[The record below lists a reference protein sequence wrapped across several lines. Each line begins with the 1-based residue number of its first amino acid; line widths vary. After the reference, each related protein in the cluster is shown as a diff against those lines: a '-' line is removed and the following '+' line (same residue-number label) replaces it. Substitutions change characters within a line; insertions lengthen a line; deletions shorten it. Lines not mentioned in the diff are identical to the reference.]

1 MLHLREGADPEQR
14 PAQAGAGADRGESS
28 GRRTGLNTT
37 TSHLGCCA
45 ARVFLARKVCENF
58 AEQRTF
64 RALYVIRGIF

>member
-14 PAQAGAGADRGESS
+14 PAQAGAGAARGEP
-28 GRRTGLNTT
+28 GGCRTGLNTT
-37 TSHLGCCA
+37 TSRLGNCA